1 LPIPIVPLPSPMP
14 NIPMPIPI
22 GVEASMLLGVRLPLA
37 TRSPLPGE
45 MADDDDDDDAWD
57 EDDEDVEEDRLLG
70 SATRRP
76 ASADGG
82 ADDDDDAA
90 DCATVGVIDI
100 IGVPAPPSQVLP
112 PLYIEPGRLK
122 PGHGKTITIISSA
135 SAIPNVNRTKRQII
149 KEPKSIQQGQQRTKR
164 EKQKTTHWCCPR

>member
-1 LPIPIVPLPSPMP
+1 
-14 NIPMPIPI
+14 
-22 GVEASMLLGVRLPLA
+22 MLLGVRLPLA

-45 MADDDDDDDAWD
+45 MADDDDDDAWD
-57 EDDEDVEEDRLLG
+57 EDDEDEEEEDRLFG
-70 SATRRP
+70 NATRRP

-82 ADDDDDAA
+82 ADDDNDEDV

-122 PGHGKTITIISSA
+122 PGHGKTITVILSA
-135 SAIPNVNRTKRQII
+135 SSIPNANWTKRQIM
-149 KEPKSIQQGQQRTKR
+149 KESKSSEQAQQRTKR
-164 EKQKTTHWCCPR
+164 EKQKSRTGAARAEQ